1 MTFYK
6 QNDVRKK
13 EAVNTD
19 PLFMLTDLLMKIDQ
33 RKKIIPI
40 PKEYDDDKNS

>member
-6 QNDVRKK
+6 KNHARKK

-19 PLFMLTDLLMKIDQ
+19 PLFMLADLLMKIDQ

-40 PKEYDDDKNS
+40 PKEYNDDENS